1 MIGVYRVVYSIPSN
15 KEEEGKNTPIPV
27 GGDDGLNP
35 SSRCSVVNC
44 TRKLLHSPPESPSR
58 LSSTPESQNQ
68 SKTSSIVVRLWKS
81 YLYYFNSWDG
91 NEGWGCCSVQK
102 KKKEKKIR
110 RKKKLRTQRKGIR
123 DDWLMRIGMGVNG
136 EGKGAQLH
144 GSTRVAPTNLST
156 TRPYE
161 EVYYY

>member
-1 MIGVYRVVYSIPSN
+1 M
-15 KEEEGKNTPIPV
+15 

-91 NEGWGCCSVQK
+91 NERWGCCSVQK
-102 KKKEKKIR
+102 KKKRKKDKKKKKIKDTKERNQRWLIDEDRNGGKWR
-110 RKKKLRTQRKGIR
+110 RKRGAIAREHTCRANQSKHNTSVWRSVLLL
-123 DDWLMRIGMGVNG
+123 DDNNWRANQSM
-136 EGKGAQLH
+136 
-144 GSTRVAPTNLST
+144 
-156 TRPYE
+156 
-161 EVYYY
+161 